1 MRENAQK
8 HYIWEMFAAARLFA
22 YQNKTLK
29 YWHKPQKGYR
39 KSPQVGNQQAVFTE
53 NKCSDLN

>member
-1 MRENAQK
+1 
-8 HYIWEMFAAARLFA
+8 MFAAARLFA